1 MTGADPDTL
10 ARALLRDRQGAGARY
25 DAPAAPAADLL
36 LARRGT
42 AYFARQLNGLTD
54 AELNG
59 PSATA
64 GRTRRRV
71 VVDVAFQ
78 ARWLARLA
86 AATRLGLEVETI
98 VEPELF
104 LEDVEL
110 AATLPAHALR
120 YLFQHS
126 GVHLNVEWR
135 DLPDEGWTRT
145 VRALDGRS
153 VRIDATPLMRAREIW
168 NAAANLNGSWR
179 ASDIPAA
186 MSGPS
191 ETTRDRGSGGATRRS
206 SRPSRTDGTT
216 GA

>member
-1 MTGADPDTL
+1 VTGADPDIL
-10 ARALLRDRQGAGARY
+10 ARALLRERQGAGARY
-25 DAPAAPAADLL
+25 DAPTAPAADLL

-54 AELNG
+54 AELTG
-59 PSATA
+59 PSAIA
-64 GRTRRRV
+64 GWARSRIV
-71 VVDVAFQ
+71 VGVAFQ

-86 AATRLGLEVETI
+86 AAARLGLEVETI

-104 LEDVEL
+104 LEDIEL

-145 VRALDGRS
+145 VRSLDGRS
-153 VRIDATPLMRAREIW
+153 VRIDATPLMRAGEIW
-168 NAAANLNGSWR
+168 KAAATLNGSWR
-179 ASDIPAA
+179 SSDIPAA
-186 MSGPS
+186 MSEPS
-191 ETTRDRGSGGATRRS
+191 DSACPSHDGAAETTRDR
-206 SRPSRTDGTT
+206 
-216 GA
+216 

>member
-1 MTGADPDTL
+1 M
-10 ARALLRDRQGAGARY
+10 
-25 DAPAAPAADLL
+25 
-36 LARRGT
+36 
-42 AYFARQLNGLTD
+42 
-54 AELNG
+54 
-59 PSATA
+59 
-64 GRTRRRV
+64 V
-71 VVDVAFQ
+71 VGVAFQ

-86 AATRLGLEVETI
+86 AAARVGLDVETI

-104 LEDVEL
+104 LEDIEL

-120 YLFQHS
+120 YLFEHS

-145 VRALDGRS
+145 VRSLDGRS

-168 NAAANLNGSWR
+168 KAAATLNGSWR
-179 ASDIPAA
+179 SSDIPAA

-191 ETTRDRGSGGATRRS
+191 DSARPWHDGRPRQREIGDLEERPAEVRALAETDRN
-206 SRPSRTDGTT
+206 T

>member
-10 ARALLRDRQGAGARY
+10 ARALLRERQGAGARY
-25 DAPAAPAADLL
+25 DAPSAPAADLL

-42 AYFARQLNGLTD
+42 AYFARRLNGLTD
-54 AELNG
+54 AELTG
-59 PSATA
+59 PTAIA
-64 GRTRRRV
+64 GRTSRHV
-71 VVDVAFQ
+71 VVGVAFQ

-86 AATRLGLEVETI
+86 AAARLGLEVETI
-98 VEPELF
+98 VQPELF

-126 GVHLNVEWR
+126 GAHLNVEWR

-168 NAAANLNGSWR
+168 KAAETLDGS
-179 ASDIPAA
+179 
-186 MSGPS
+186 
-191 ETTRDRGSGGATRRS
+191 
-206 SRPSRTDGTT
+206 
-216 GA
+216 

>member
-1 MTGADPDTL
+1 VTGADPDIL
-10 ARALLRDRQGAGARY
+10 ARALLRERQGAGARY
-25 DAPAAPAADLL
+25 DAPTAPAADLL

-54 AELNG
+54 AELTG
-59 PSATA
+59 PSAIA
-64 GRTRRRV
+64 GWARSRIV
-71 VVDVAFQ
+71 VGVAFQ

-86 AATRLGLEVETI
+86 AAARLDLEVETI
-98 VEPELF
+98 VDPELF
-104 LEDVEL
+104 LEDIEL

-126 GVHLNVEWR
+126 GVHLNAEWR

-145 VRALDGRS
+145 VPSLDGRS

-168 NAAANLNGSWR
+168 KAAATLDGSWR
-179 ASDIPAA
+179 SIDIPPA

-191 ETTRDRGSGGATRRS
+191 DSARPSHDGAAETTRDR
-206 SRPSRTDGTT
+206 
-216 GA
+216 